1 MSPAWLRTGG
11 WPGRSPTPGSANS
24 IASAMDAVAWPEVIG
39 TLAGDD
45 TIFVALALHARAYGG
60 LAQRLAGLGAYVQP
74 ED

>member
-1 MSPAWLRTGG
+1 M
-11 WPGRSPTPGSANS
+11 
-24 IASAMDAVAWPEVIG
+24 IG

-45 TIFVALALHARAYGG
+45 TIFVALALQPRAYGG

>member
-1 MSPAWLRTGG
+1 
-11 WPGRSPTPGSANS
+11 
-24 IASAMDAVAWPEVIG
+24 MDAVAWPEVIG

-45 TIFVALALHARAYGG
+45 TIFVALALQPRAYGG